1 VKQAREGDKSVRVP
15 EVRRFQNKIV
25 TLELVSGEIITVKIL
40 FVDELY
46 GDIIVN
52 VVRTNRPKAH
62 LDRKAEQ
69 VIAVADLVAIWEL
82 AA

>member
-1 VKQAREGDKSVRVP
+1 VRVP
-15 EVRRFQNKIV
+15 EVRRFQNKTV
-25 TLELVSGEIITVKIL
+25 TLELVNGEIITVKIL

-52 VVRTNRPKAH
+52 VVGANRPKAH
-62 LDRKAEQ
+62 RDRKAKQ
-69 VIAVADLVAIWEL
+69 VIAVADLVSIHEM